1 MRHKIISALS
11 LSAFLLTS
19 AAWGESLTV
28 WINKRFAEQATANI
42 GKSNSATKQTGTSS
56 ENANPTSLVDHSSA
70 ADLISFALN
79 QAGLSTGN
87 SDTNSTSATATIFA
101 LYAALHGKDPLD
113 PQFYN
118 EHAALR
124 RVALNLGF
132 DEDGEGADK
141 NKTRLYG
148 LKWTVLD
155 HRQPTEK
162 DTTDLLGKLNSAAFS
177 RGRVD
182 LKVQAYLFKRPAMRD
197 TIRQEYSGFLQ
208 NSVLNQGCLGAA
220 GLTGSVDPLIEHL
233 LSLGFGN
240 DGQLIQPTLC
250 EGRYFIQWVN
260 AHAGST
266 FAPSE
271 LSEEDLIALDRIIG
285 EEIGALV
292 DLNSMTADIL
302 ERAQTGPQLALI
314 ATYKDLPG
322 SGHSY
327 LGEMTFDYGLSDKLT
342 LTLNGSYES
351 TDGDDSAQT
360 LAEAAADHSKDSWKV
375 AGQLRYRLTKET
387 PTRKAMYLDL
397 AGDRTDSDGELSY
410 KIQAKTALPLTGGIS
425 IPVSVTYA
433 SDADLIQEDDV
444 RGQVGFSIDL
454 SKLVESLRR

>member
-1 MRHKIISALS
+1 
-11 LSAFLLTS
+11 
-19 AAWGESLTV
+19 
-28 WINKRFAEQATANI
+28 
-42 GKSNSATKQTGTSS
+42 
-56 ENANPTSLVDHSSA
+56 
-70 ADLISFALN
+70 
-79 QAGLSTGN
+79 
-87 SDTNSTSATATIFA
+87 
-101 LYAALHGKDPLD
+101 
-113 PQFYN
+113 
-118 EHAALR
+118 
-124 RVALNLGF
+124 
-132 DEDGEGADK
+132 
-141 NKTRLYG
+141 
-148 LKWTVLD
+148 
-155 HRQPTEK
+155 
-162 DTTDLLGKLNSAAFS
+162 
-177 RGRVD
+177 
-182 LKVQAYLFKRPAMRD
+182 
-197 TIRQEYSGFLQ
+197 
-208 NSVLNQGCLGAA
+208 
-220 GLTGSVDPLIEHL
+220 LIEHL